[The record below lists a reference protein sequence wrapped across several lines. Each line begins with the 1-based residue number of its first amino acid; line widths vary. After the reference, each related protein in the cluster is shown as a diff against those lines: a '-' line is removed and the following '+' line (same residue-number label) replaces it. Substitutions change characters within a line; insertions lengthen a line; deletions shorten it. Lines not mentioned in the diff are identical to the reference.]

1 MNLDFCNKARYYTC
15 NDLKHKRNVSK
26 SVDQIVQGVIK
37 MSGRNFSDVIQFGV
51 VKSNL
56 ERHNGQI
63 QCELCGKQIFSITE
77 CHFDHIIPYA
87 KGGSST
93 LDNCQI
99 LCVEC
104 NLKKSDKELK
114 DVILEEKAKQ
124 FLSGKSFLQDEKG
137 TEGVKEIIDIQT
149 ENNNSKMTKEKFDAI
164 VGKFIQEKGDI
175 RQIDFNREY
184 NHLPGISYVVKYYG
198 TLNELKKAFGIVDI
212 SLNWN
217 RENIK
222 QALVS
227 FVLAK
232 GKITQKDIR
241 KENGL
246 PSINCILNYYPEYKN
261 FTEIKRGLCDID
273 ARGIWSREEALQ
285 AGKAFVSNNN
295 GKLTQ
300 RDCSPDN
307 NLPSLATIYRLFGD
321 LPTYQREIGSVVSK
335 NLFVP
340 NEDVETAV
348 NLYFKDR
355 ERVVESREKFF
366 ETFPYGIDV
375 IRGRYSSFDKFATY
389 FNIKV
394 TKTKKA
400 KYTKQ
405 EVDDII
411 SEFVKHGNP
420 IPHHHDLTK
429 KGLPAANVI
438 MRYYE
443 HWREPFEMFQAL
455 YKKIGH

>member
-1 MNLDFCNKARYYTC
+1 MRTAEYYHAT
-15 NDLKHKRNVSK
+15 LIFR
-26 SVDQIVQGVIK
+26 GEIK
-37 MSGRNFSDVIQFGV
+37 MAGRNFSEAIQFAV

-56 ERHNGQI
+56 EKNNGNI
-63 QCELCGKQIFSITE
+63 QCELCGKQLFSIGE

-93 LDNCQI
+93 ADNCQI

-114 DVILEEKAKQ
+114 DIVMEEKARQ
-124 FLSGKSFLQDEKG
+124 FLSGKPLNEDM
-137 TEGVKEIIDIQT
+137 VKPLTVPQKNVD
-149 ENNNSKMTKEKFDAI
+149 NKMTKEKFDHI
-164 VGKFIQEKGDI
+164 VGEFIKEKGDI
-175 RQIDFNREY
+175 RQIDFSREY

-198 TLNELKKAFGIVDI
+198 TLNELKKAFGITDI

-217 RENIK
+217 RENI
-222 QALVS
+222 AEVLRNYVS
-227 FVLAK
+227 AN

-261 FTEIKRGLCDID
+261 FTEVKRGLCDID
-273 ARGIWSREEALQ
+273 ARGVWTKEEAIM
-285 AGKAFVSNNN
+285 AGKNFVCKHN

-300 RDCSPDN
+300 KDCQRSND
-307 NLPSLATIYRLFGD
+307 LPPMSVIYRLFGD
-321 LPTYQREIGSVVSK
+321 MPTYQKAIGSVISK
-335 NLFVP
+335 NVFVST
-340 NEDVETAV
+340 EEVERAV
-348 NLYFKDR
+348 EAYFGNK
-355 ERVVESREKFF
+355 ERIIESRECFF
-366 ETFPYGIDV
+366 QSFPYGIDV
-375 IRGRYSSFDKFATY
+375 IRGRYKSFDEFAKR
-389 FNIKV
+389 FNITV
-394 TKTKKA
+394 IKTKKA

-411 SEFVKHGNP
+411 SAFVKSGKA

-429 KGLPAANVI
+429 EGLPAANVI

-443 HWREPFEMFQAL
+443 HWREPFEIFQAL
-455 YKKIGH
+455 YKKIGN

>member
-1 MNLDFCNKARYYTC
+1 MA
-15 NDLKHKRNVSK
+15 
-26 SVDQIVQGVIK
+26 
-37 MSGRNFSDVIQFGV
+37 GRNFSDAIQFEV
-51 VKSNL
+51 VKANL
-56 ERHNGQI
+56 EKHNGQI
-63 QCELCGKQIFSITE
+63 QCEMCGKQIYSIGE

-99 LCVEC
+99 LCIEC

-124 FLSGKSFLQDEKG
+124 FLSGKTIFEDKKQLKNTQEQID
-137 TEGVKEIIDIQT
+137 VKEQT
-149 ENNNSKMTKEKFDAI
+149 NTSKMTKEKFDSI
-164 VGKFIQEKGDI
+164 VGKFIAQKGDI

-184 NHLPGISYVVKYYG
+184 NNLPSITYVVKYYG
-198 TLNELKKAFGIVDI
+198 TLNELKKAFGIIDI

-222 QALVS
+222 QALVN
-227 FVLAK
+227 FVLK
-232 GKITQKDIR
+232 HGKITQKDIR

-273 ARGIWSREEALQ
+273 ARGVWTKEEALQ
-285 AGKAFVSNNN
+285 AGKEFVAAHS

-300 RDCSPDN
+300 RDCTPIN
-307 NLPSLATIYRLFGD
+307 NLPSLASIYRIFGD
-321 LPTYQREIGSVVSK
+321 LPTYQRAVGSVVSK
-335 NLFVP
+335 NIFVP
-340 NEDVETAV
+340 IEDVEVAV
-348 NLYFKDR
+348 DAYFGDN

-366 ETFPYGIDV
+366 ESFPYSIDV
-375 IRGRYSSFDKFATY
+375 IRGRYKTFDEFAKK
-389 FNIKV
+389 FNIKIK
-394 TKTKKA
+394 KTKKA
-400 KYTKQ
+400 KFTKQ
-405 EVDDII
+405 EVDNLI
-411 SEFVKHGNP
+411 SEFVKSGKQ

-429 KGLPAANVI
+429 EGLPTANVI

-443 HWREPFEMFQAL
+443 HWHEPFEIFKAL
-455 YKKIGH
+455 YEKINN